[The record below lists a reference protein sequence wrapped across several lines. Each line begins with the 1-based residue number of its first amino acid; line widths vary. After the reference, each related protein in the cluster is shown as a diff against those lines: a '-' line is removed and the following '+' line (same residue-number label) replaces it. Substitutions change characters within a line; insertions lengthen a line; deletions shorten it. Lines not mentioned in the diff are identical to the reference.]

1 MFPNQQCK
9 KKKKILFKL
18 ILLDLGADLFSNE
31 QGLRF
36 LKKAG
41 EYINQSIFMCGKRGG
56 REKSL
61 YEND

>member
-1 MFPNQQCK
+1 MF
-9 KKKKILFKL
+9 LV
-18 ILLDLGADLFSNE
+18 LGEDLFSSE

-36 LKKAG
+36 LTKEG

>member
-1 MFPNQQCK
+1 MF
-9 KKKKILFKL
+9 LV
-18 ILLDLGADLFSNE
+18 LGADLFSNE

-36 LKKAG
+36 LIKAG

-56 REKSL
+56 RARSL